1 MSFIHHLECSE
12 CGNKLEPDR
21 LWNLCSICGKPLI
34 VLYDL
39 KKIRRSM
46 KQGDIAGRKPNLW
59 RYQELLPVQNPHN
72 ILCLGEGFTP
82 LIHATGLGKALRF
95 ANLFIKDEGQNPTG
109 SFKARGLA
117 VAVSRARELGVKE
130 VSISSTGNAAG
141 AMSAYAALGGLKAFV
156 YMPRDVPKTFVVE
169 CIAMGA
175 EVQLVNG
182 SMSNCSHRAA
192 QDARQSGRFDI
203 STFKEPYRVE
213 GNKTMGFELAE
224 QMGWKLPDVIIYP
237 TGEGTGLV
245 GMWKAFE
252 ELQSL
257 GWIKSKLPRMVAV
270 QASRCA
276 PIVKAFNQ
284 GKKFAEPWRD
294 AQTIGNGL
302 RVPGTIGDFL
312 VLRTL
317 HESRGTAIAVSD
329 KEIMKAIKQISNT
342 QGIFCSPEGA
352 ATLAAFKLLRKQGW
366 IEDNE
371 TVVLFNTATGLKYV
385 HLWAK
390 DLRF

>member
-1 MSFIHHLECSE
+1 MSFVHYLECSN

-21 LWNLCSICGKPLI
+21 LWNLCTICGKPLI

-39 KKIRRSM
+39 KKIRRSV
-46 KQGDIAGRKPNLW
+46 KQGDITGRKPNLW
-59 RYQELLPVQNPHN
+59 RYHELLPVQNPNN

-109 SFKARGLA
+109 SIKARGLA

-130 VSISSTGNAAG
+130 VSIPSRGNAAG
-141 AMSAYAALGGLKAFV
+141 AMSAYAAFGGLKAFV

-182 SMSNCSHRAA
+182 SINNCEKKAA
-192 QDARQSGRFDI
+192 QDARQFRRFDM
-203 STFKEPYRVE
+203 SAFKEPYRVE
-213 GNKTMGFELAE
+213 GKKTMGYELAE

-252 ELQSL
+252 ELQNL
-257 GWIKSKLPRMVAV
+257 GWIESKLPRMVAV
-270 QASRCA
+270 QSGRCA

-284 GKKFAEPWRD
+284 GKEFADPWPE
-294 AQTIGNGL
+294 AQTIAHGL
-302 RVPGTIGDFL
+302 CVPGTIGDFL
-312 VLRTL
+312 VLHTL
-317 HESRGTAIAVSD
+317 RESRGTAVAVSD
-329 KEIMKAIKQISNT
+329 KEIMKAIKQISDT
-342 QGIFCSPEGA
+342 QGIFCCPEGA
-352 ATLAAFKLLRKQGW
+352 ATLAAFKNLRKQGW
-366 IEDNE
+366 IENNE
-371 TVVLFNTATGLKYV
+371 TVVLFNTATGLKYI
-385 HLWAK
+385 HLWVK